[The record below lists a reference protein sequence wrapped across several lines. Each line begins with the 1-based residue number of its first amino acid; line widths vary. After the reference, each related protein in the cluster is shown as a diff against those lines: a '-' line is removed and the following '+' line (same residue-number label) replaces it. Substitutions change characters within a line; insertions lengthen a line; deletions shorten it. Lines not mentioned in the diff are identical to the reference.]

1 MLRSLFKELDFAQK
15 DLDRFV
21 SKGLPDITD
30 ATKVLFGQIVPFF
43 KPGINI
49 NMEAFTKAS
58 PLVDLS
64 EVRFLLTGQSES
76 KVALH
81 VIETNPKGKFSVFD
95 AGIFLYGHRRP
106 PRSIIN
112 CPEGEDPQRWLAFQ
126 GMRNGLI
133 RFEPDGAIPDF
144 GPQIRKNMELAG
156 LL

>member
-1 MLRSLFKELDFAQK
+1 MLRSLFKEFDSAQK

-21 SKGLPDITD
+21 SRGLPDITD
-30 ATKVLFGQIVPFF
+30 ATKVLFDQVSPFF
-43 KPGINI
+43 RPGINI
-49 NMEAFTKAS
+49 NMEAFIMAT
-58 PLVDLS
+58 PLVNLS

-81 VIETNPKGKFSVFD
+81 VVESNPKGKLSVFD

-126 GMRNGLI
+126 GMTNGMV

-144 GPQIRKNMELAG
+144 RPQIRKNMELAG